1 MCNDDYSFP
10 YFSFIAFSF
19 LFLGDQLDK
28 YDFSGRPT
36 LCILFV
42 LTVNVQDLMRE
53 NKPYLI

>member
-1 MCNDDYSFP
+1 MVIILFP